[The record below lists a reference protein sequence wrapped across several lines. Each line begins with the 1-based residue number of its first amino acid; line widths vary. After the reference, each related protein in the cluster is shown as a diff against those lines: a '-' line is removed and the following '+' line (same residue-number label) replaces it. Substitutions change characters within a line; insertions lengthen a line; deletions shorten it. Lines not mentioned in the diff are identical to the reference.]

1 MWQLVEAVQ
10 AISNSI
16 ASSLLCTFPASY
28 TTCVATVGI
37 HNTRRIQHLWD
48 MSLVQHPPKAPS
60 RRRGGK
66 GKSSRHLKRRA
77 PLPPGKG
84 AEEKEEDLNKV
95 VAGRE
100 DESWYQNYQR
110 PPSHSSQMKER
121 IQQFSNK
128 KKEDHLKK
136 EKREDFPK
144 PPLPKPTMSFTPI
157 DSVLEPKVWT
167 PQVEVC
173 PNI

>member
-1 MWQLVEAVQ
+1 M
-10 AISNSI
+10 
-16 ASSLLCTFPASY
+16 
-28 TTCVATVGI
+28 
-37 HNTRRIQHLWD
+37 
-48 MSLVQHPPKAPS
+48 
-60 RRRGGK
+60 
-66 GKSSRHLKRRA
+66 KRRA

-100 DESWYQNYQR
+100 DECWYQNYQR